1 MIIDAPVT
9 EREPNA
15 WEISK
20 IKSFAPNGL
29 NRITLAQDRF
39 DQHHDYIE
47 KDEYGRIIG
56 MWADYYTT
64 DVPLHDSN
72 TPVPKVQKSEIL
84 YSGIKP
90 EIKVG
95 GSYKTFTMNY
105 YDNAGELIK
114 NAKYTW
120 NFELNNSPISDGEL
134 IKILYPDKTNKLS
147 ENQIKIKFI
156 GPEDYL
162 NSILTIKNE
171 YTSLNVKI
179 VGM

>member
-20 IKSFAPNGL
+20 VKSFSPNCL
-29 NRITLAQDRF
+29 NRITLAQVHF
-39 DQHHDYIE
+39 DQHHDFIE
-47 KDEYGRIIG
+47 KDASGKVIG
-56 MWADYYTT
+56 MWADYFSD
-64 DVPLHDSN
+64 DVPLHELN
-72 TPVPKVQKSEIL
+72 HPIPKVQKSEIL

-105 YDNAGELIK
+105 YDSAGEIITD
-114 NAKYTW
+114 AKYVW
-120 NFELNNSPISDGEL
+120 NFELDHSPISDGEV
-134 IKILYPDKTNKLS
+134 IKVLYPDSTNKLAD
-147 ENQIKIKFI
+147 NQVKVKFI
-156 GPEDYL
+156 GPDDYL

-171 YTSLNVKI
+171 YSELNVKI